1 MCGQNAAGV
10 GKEVGKKGGGRVTQ
24 VFSVYIH
31 TQLGLF
37 ADPGAR
43 GVALFRGWCMNGGC
57 WENA

>member
-1 MCGQNAAGV
+1 MCGLNAVGV
-10 GKEVGKKGGGRVTQ
+10 GKEVGNMFGERVTQ

-43 GVALFRGWCMNGGC
+43 GGEGFR
-57 WENA
+57 E